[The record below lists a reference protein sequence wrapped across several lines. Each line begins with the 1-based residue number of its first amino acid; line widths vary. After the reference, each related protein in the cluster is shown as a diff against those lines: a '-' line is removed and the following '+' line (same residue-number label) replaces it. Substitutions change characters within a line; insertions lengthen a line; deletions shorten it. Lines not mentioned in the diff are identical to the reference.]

1 MVYWNI
7 TQVVILLFLFSFP
20 FHITSIPTPCNYTF
34 GSIEHITYW
43 PLYVAWQHHG
53 LTLFLLFYIFCFF
66 TPPFSILTHK
76 HTYIYSNVLRWLFSQ
91 ISITFILVLLS
102 FFLLEFHSVS
112 RSLTYSFCITWIS
125 NKWGYAIEEARGV
138 VLGTE
143 SWSIIWI
150 LYSYTHEAKWCMHM

>member
-1 MVYWNI
+1 MAVTRKKERKNHCAIELIHFHCHYPFEWPTYKILLKMVYWNI

-102 FFLLEFHSVS
+102 FFSIRIPLCLSLSHLLFLH
-112 RSLTYSFCITWIS
+112 YMNI
-125 NKWGYAIEEARGV
+125 K
-138 VLGTE
+138 
-143 SWSIIWI
+143 
-150 LYSYTHEAKWCMHM
+150 